1 MCHAK
6 DGVNRTPCHCH
17 KGSNFVTTCHKL
29 MVLNVGFEDGPY
41 NNHKACIAAALD
53 VQMTSLQ
60 VYIRVCGTRDIR
72 NIASQW
78 KRL

>member
-1 MCHAK
+1 
-6 DGVNRTPCHCH
+6 
-17 KGSNFVTTCHKL
+17 